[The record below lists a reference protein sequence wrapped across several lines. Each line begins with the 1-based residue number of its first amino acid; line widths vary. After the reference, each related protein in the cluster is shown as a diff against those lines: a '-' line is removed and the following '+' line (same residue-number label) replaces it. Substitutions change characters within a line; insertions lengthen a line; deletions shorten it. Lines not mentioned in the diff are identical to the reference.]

1 MPGPVPLMDRYKHL
15 IRFGGRVA
23 AGVKEAKPPLLNRK
37 SQPLSGLACCVDY
50 IGKTSNFFEDLLKL
64 DRFSKSFEDE
74 LNRIVTKEEKSRE
87 DL

>member
-1 MPGPVPLMDRYKHL
+1 MTG
-15 IRFGGRVA
+15 
-23 AGVKEAKPPLLNRK
+23 
-37 SQPLSGLACCVDY
+37 SQLFVDY

-74 LNRIVTKEEKSRE
+74 LNRIVTKEEESRE